1 MTPKDFLKMLPDWPP
16 LDVPKALEAN
26 LKAQAAIAV
35 WMADHV
41 EDALPLG
48 VVPITEEGLKE
59 HAERMV
65 SLVEMTHPDIREV
78 VSVMN
83 VQERQLR
90 RLAGAHA

>member
-16 LDVPKALEAN
+16 LDVPRALEAN
-26 LKAQAAIAV
+26 LKAQAAIAL

-59 HAERMV
+59 HAERVV
-65 SLVEMTHPDIREV
+65 SLVERLHPDIRETL
-78 VSVMN
+78 N
-83 VQERQLR
+83 VITAQERQLR
-90 RLAGAHA
+90 LLTGAHA